1 MMKKLNKKEI
11 IKITAKLK
19 PFWKEYWKISSEFNK
34 KILNLQKKMN
44 KKLKIG
50 TELEFFY
57 VDGEC
62 AGIGAK
68 NYSDRKFFPLIQSN
82 DLL

>member
-1 MMKKLNKKEI
+1 MKKFNKQEI
-11 IKITAKLK
+11 KQITKRLK
-19 PFWKEYWKISSEFNK
+19 PFWKKYWLASNKFNNEV
-34 KILNLQKKMN
+34 IVLEKKMN
-44 KKLKIG
+44 RELSLD

-68 NYSDRKFFPLIQSN
+68 NYSDRESFPLIHDSE
-82 DLL
+82 LF